1 MKKIN
6 QTRKKG
12 TQAVGLLLIIGIS
25 VYIGFTPLFEL
36 VNGGVAGAVIGASFG
51 AIFVIILTMYL
62 LNKQTEIEQES
73 KKSERVFEE
82 KVELYKNI
90 IENSRKM
97 YSDGKISAGELSI
110 LPFELIKL
118 QMMAAD
124 NIIES
129 YLEFFKKMNS
139 IYSSSE
145 DEEVEL
151 TDEDRHEI
159 VSDLSNFAKLCRQD
173 LGIEEELLPADLF
186 NQSISVIEES
196 SDALSGKNQSANA
209 GYVEEDKF
217 YKKLELRGVESNII
231 DLLSKMLTAIKAEFN
246 EDKFAI
252 DFVATSEKSTPA
264 VSLKVSCDGPSRYS
278 SIKINKKF
286 LRIDAV
292 PLMEDFEF
300 KRIKISENFY
310 FNHTKKH
317 DFDRESNTLT
327 GVKKYFGGTS
337 SNNIERLSEN
347 EIESWIKLCK
357 RIVVYR
363 ESGKSKNLSL
373 WVKKAEA
380 GDEKSINKIES
391 ILSSDYFQFSS
402 AN

>member
-12 TQAVGLLLIIGIS
+12 TQDVGLLLIIGIS

-97 YSDGKISAGELSI
+97 YSDGKISADELSI

-209 GYVEEDKF
+209 GYVEEDGF
-217 YKKLELRGVESNII
+217 YKKLELRGVESSII
-231 DLLSKMLTAIKAEFN
+231 DLLSKMLTAIKTEFN

-317 DFDRESNTLT
+317 NFDRESNILT

-337 SNNIERLSEN
+337 SNNIERLSDN

-357 RIVVYR
+357 RIVDYR
-363 ESGKSKNLSL
+363 ESGKSKNLSS

>member
-1 MKKIN
+1 
-6 QTRKKG
+6 
-12 TQAVGLLLIIGIS
+12 
-25 VYIGFTPLFEL
+25 
-36 VNGGVAGAVIGASFG
+36 
-51 AIFVIILTMYL
+51 
-62 LNKQTEIEQES
+62 
-73 KKSERVFEE
+73 
-82 KVELYKNI
+82 
-90 IENSRKM
+90 
-97 YSDGKISAGELSI
+97 
-110 LPFELIKL
+110 
-118 QMMAAD
+118 
-124 NIIES
+124 
-129 YLEFFKKMNS
+129 MNS

-337 SNNIERLSEN
+337 SNNIEKLSEN

-357 RIVVYR
+357 RIVDYR
-363 ESGKSKNLSL
+363 ESGKSKNLSS

>member
-1 MKKIN
+1 MRKIN

-12 TQAVGLLLIIGIS
+12 TQAVALLLIIGIS

-97 YSDGKISAGELSI
+97 YSDGKISADELSI

-129 YLEFFKKMNS
+129 FLEFFKKMNS

-209 GYVEEDKF
+209 GYVEEDGF
-217 YKKLELRGVESNII
+217 YKKLELRGVESSII
-231 DLLSKMLTAIKAEFN
+231 DLLSKMLTAIKTEFN

-317 DFDRESNTLT
+317 DFNRESNTLT

-357 RIVVYR
+357 KIVNYR
-363 ESGKSKNLSL
+363 ESGKSKNLSS
-373 WVKKAEA
+373 WVKKDEA

-402 AN
+402 VN

>member
-1 MKKIN
+1 MSLKE
-6 QTRKKG
+6 TRKKG
-12 TQAVGLLLIIGIS
+12 SRTLISIAVIAIA
-25 VYIGFTPLFEL
+25 VYIGFEPLIAN
-36 VNGGVAGAVIGASFG
+36 VPDGVAKSVISSSFG

-97 YSDGKISAGELSI
+97 YSDGKISADELSI

-209 GYVEEDKF
+209 GYVEEDGF
-217 YKKLELRGVESNII
+217 YKKLELRGVESSII
-231 DLLSKMLTAIKAEFN
+231 DLLSKMLTAIKTEFN

-357 RIVVYR
+357 RIVDYR
-363 ESGKSKNLSL
+363 ESGKSKNLSS

>member
-12 TQAVGLLLIIGIS
+12 TQDVGLLLIIGIS

-97 YSDGKISAGELSI
+97 YSDGKISADELSI

-196 SDALSGKNQSANA
+196 SDALSGKNQSAIA
-209 GYVEEDKF
+209 GYVEEDGF
-217 YKKLELRGVESNII
+217 YKKLELRGVESSII
-231 DLLSKMLTAIKAEFN
+231 DLLSKMLTAIKTEFN

-317 DFDRESNTLT
+317 NFDRESNILT

-347 EIESWIKLCK
+347 EIESWIKICK
-357 RIVVYR
+357 RIVDYR
-363 ESGKSKNLSL
+363 ESGKSKNLSS

>member
-1 MKKIN
+1 MRKIN

-36 VNGGVAGAVIGASFG
+36 VNGGVAGAVVGASFG

-97 YSDGKISAGELSI
+97 YSDGKISADELSI

-209 GYVEEDKF
+209 GYV
-217 YKKLELRGVESNII
+217 
-231 DLLSKMLTAIKAEFN
+231 
-246 EDKFAI
+246 
-252 DFVATSEKSTPA
+252 
-264 VSLKVSCDGPSRYS
+264 
-278 SIKINKKF
+278 
-286 LRIDAV
+286 
-292 PLMEDFEF
+292 
-300 KRIKISENFY
+300 
-310 FNHTKKH
+310 
-317 DFDRESNTLT
+317 
-327 GVKKYFGGTS
+327 
-337 SNNIERLSEN
+337 
-347 EIESWIKLCK
+347 
-357 RIVVYR
+357 
-363 ESGKSKNLSL
+363 LSL
-373 WVKKAEA
+373 
-380 GDEKSINKIES
+380 IHI
-391 ILSSDYFQFSS
+391 
-402 AN
+402 

>member
-6 QTRKKG
+6 HTRKKG

-97 YSDGKISAGELSI
+97 YSDGKISADELSI

-209 GYVEEDKF
+209 GYVEEDGF
-217 YKKLELRGVESNII
+217 YKKLELRGVESSII
-231 DLLSKMLTAIKAEFN
+231 DLLSKMLTAIKTEFN

-357 RIVVYR
+357 RIVDYR
-363 ESGKSKNLSL
+363 ESGKSKNLSS

>member
-97 YSDGKISAGELSI
+97 YSDGKISADELSI

-317 DFDRESNTLT
+317 DFNRESNTLT

-347 EIESWIKLCK
+347 EIESFAKKL
-357 RIVVYR
+357 
-363 ESGKSKNLSL
+363 
-373 WVKKAEA
+373 
-380 GDEKSINKIES
+380 
-391 ILSSDYFQFSS
+391 
-402 AN
+402 

>member
-1 MKKIN
+1 MNKLNKTK
-6 QTRKKG
+6 QKG
-12 TQAVGLLLIIGIS
+12 KRTLIAISIIAVA
-25 VYIGFTPLFEL
+25 VYIGFEPLFEF
-36 VNGGVAGAVIGASFG
+36 VPSGVAQSVIGASFG

-97 YSDGKISAGELSI
+97 YSDGKISADELSI

-129 YLEFFKKMNS
+129 FLEFFKKMNS

-209 GYVEEDKF
+209 GYVEEDGF
-217 YKKLELRGVESNII
+217 YKKLELRGVEPSII
-231 DLLSKMLTAIKAEFN
+231 DLLSKMLTAIKTEFN